1 MLKELKGQ
9 SVSVYRN
16 LHNRHVGYSVKHSG
30 KVRSQRGG
38 VHIVQL
44 RNASFKVSEAGRQ
57 RVLREKKKYVHAYAV
72 GSLCLAGDYLWAAHS
87 VSKQGQRVESV
98 WMHDEGFDRAK
109 YDPKKGP
116 DFTLDGRPLAGADMV
131 ILNGTGMW
139 VKGPRYK

>member
-1 MLKELKGQ
+1 MLKELQGQ
-9 SVSVYRN
+9 FVSVYRN
-16 LHNRHVGYSVKHSG
+16 LHNRHVGYSVKHAG

-44 RNASFKVSEAGRQ
+44 RDASFKVSEAGRQ
-57 RVLREKKKYVHAYAV
+57 RVLRENKKYVHAYAV
-72 GSLCLAGDYLWAAHS
+72 GELSQAGDYLWAAHHHS
-87 VSKQGQRVESV
+87 DQGKMSEIA

-116 DFTLDGRPLAGADMV
+116 DFTLDGRALAGADV
-131 ILNGTGMW
+131 VLLNATGMW